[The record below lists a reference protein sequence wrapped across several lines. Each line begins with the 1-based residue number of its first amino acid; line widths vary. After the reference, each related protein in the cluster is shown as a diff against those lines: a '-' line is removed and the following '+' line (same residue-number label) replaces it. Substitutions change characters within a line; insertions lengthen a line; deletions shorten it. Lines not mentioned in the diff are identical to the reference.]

1 MTDLSTVSPPAWDL
15 AAAADLCLAVQSVPA
30 PTFDEGRRAEFV
42 ARQLRA
48 AGLADVAIDPAGP
61 NVVAR
66 WPGRRPGK
74 GVLVSA
80 HLDTVFPAGTPLD
93 AQRTG
98 LRLAAPGI
106 GDNSLGV
113 TGLILLAQA
122 LARRGQP
129 TAAPLWLVA
138 NAAEEGL
145 GDLKGMRRAVDA
157 LGEGLA
163 ACVVIEGSKQGAWPV
178 THLALGSRRYR
189 IHAQAPGGHSWG
201 DFGKPSALHLL
212 VRLAAELTAI
222 PLPVR
227 PRCSFNIGELR
238 GGTSVNSIAEQA
250 ELLLDLRSESPDA
263 LSDLA
268 AWVEA
273 ACSRHQAAATRQGG
287 GIGWERVGDRPAGGL
302 PVQHPLVRMAVQALK
317 AGGVSP
323 ERIALRRSSTDANLP
338 LARGLPAVT
347 IHLADGGDAHRLDEW
362 VDLSDLGTGMDQLWR
377 LVHAAAAWVAEGAL
391 TP

>member
-1 MTDLSTVSPPAWDL
+1 MYK
-15 AAAADLCLAVQSVPA
+15 
-30 PTFDEGRRAEFV
+30 
-42 ARQLRA
+42 RQ
-48 AGLADVAIDPAGP
+48 
-61 NVVAR
+61 
-66 WPGRRPGK
+66 
-74 GVLVSA
+74 
-80 HLDTVFPAGTPLD
+80 
-93 AQRTG
+93 
-98 LRLAAPGI
+98 
-106 GDNSLGV
+106 
-113 TGLILLAQA
+113 
-122 LARRGQP
+122 
-129 TAAPLWLVA
+129 
-138 NAAEEGL
+138 
-145 GDLKGMRRAVDA
+145 
-157 LGEGLA
+157 
-163 ACVVIEGSKQGAWPV
+163 
-178 THLALGSRRYR
+178 
-189 IHAQAPGGHSWG
+189 
-201 DFGKPSALHLL
+201 ALHLL

-377 LVHAAAAWVAEGAL
+377 LVRHPAVPPPPDRSRPCPASRW
-391 TP
+391 TPPPSPPP